1 MFVYYGALALI
12 TFNTMYMAFLER
24 TREFAVLEAVGMTR
38 LRLSG
43 LIVCES
49 IFLSGISGFF
59 GLAIGTTISF
69 ILNTYPISLS
79 FWINSV
85 SWGGSSIA
93 PMIFCVPTLTTSLM
107 PFLSLFILG
116 FVVAI
121 FPIFKLYM
129 LRPIEALR
137 EV

>member
-1 MFVYYGALALI
+1 MLVYYGALALI

-38 LRLSG
+38 LRLAF
-43 LIVCES
+43 LIIYES
-49 IFLSGISGFF
+49 SFLSTISGF
-59 GLAIGTTISF
+59 IGFVAGTSLSF
-69 ILNTYPISLS
+69 ILNKYPISLA
-79 FWINSV
+79 FWINSI

-93 PMIFCVPTLTTSLM
+93 PQIYCVPSLTTSLM
-107 PFLSLFILG
+107 PFISLLILG
-116 FVVAI
+116 FIVAI
-121 FPIFKLYM
+121 FPIIKLYT